1 MDTYYDM
8 GSYSYQIDAARVETQ
23 NISVA
28 LIRGIM
34 LDIDDES
41 DLTFML
47 NQSEKPDFC
56 KKIRDF

>member
-1 MDTYYDM
+1 M